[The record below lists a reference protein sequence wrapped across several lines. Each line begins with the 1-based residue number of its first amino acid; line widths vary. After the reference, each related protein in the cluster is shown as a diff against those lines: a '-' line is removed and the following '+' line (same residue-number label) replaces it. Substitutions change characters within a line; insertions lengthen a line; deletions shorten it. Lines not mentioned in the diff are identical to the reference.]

1 MEESLAER
9 LNRIHLSSLSTT
21 PRDARPPRRQSQPLA
36 TPSQVER
43 SPFVRPKKSTAIR
56 IVNPDTKAEVTF
68 TSAGLAPERSLSPTV
83 RPNPSIS
90 VPRLAVSPRPT
101 LNFELPDSDE
111 GPRKSVWELKE
122 EMKAKIA
129 LALIKEQ
136 EKKERADEAERRAEE
151 ERIAIQKAKEE
162 EARIAQEELNEKR
175 RFLLFQIL
183 EVGSASLKTR
193 LKCDLNC
200 KTMDETHWSTGL
212 DPGIVY
218 QRQIDSGAYADVFQ
232 VPPFLSSH

>member
-1 MEESLAER
+1 
-9 LNRIHLSSLSTT
+9 
-21 PRDARPPRRQSQPLA
+21 
-36 TPSQVER
+36 
-43 SPFVRPKKSTAIR
+43 
-56 IVNPDTKAEVTF
+56 VNPDTKAEVTF

-101 LNFELPDSDE
+101 LNFELPDSGE
-111 GPRKSVWELKE
+111 GPQPSVWELKE

-151 ERIAIQKAKEE
+151 ERIEIQKAKE
-162 EARIAQEELNEKR
+162 EARIAQENEKR
-175 RFLLFQIL
+175 RFLLFQFL
-183 EVGSASLKTR
+183 EVGSASLKRR

-212 DPGIVY
+212 DPGIAY

>member
-36 TPSQVER
+36 TSSQVER

-101 LNFELPDSDE
+101 LNFELPDSGE
-111 GPRKSVWELKE
+111 GPQPSVWELKE

-151 ERIAIQKAKEE
+151 ERIEIQKAKE
-162 EARIAQEELNEKR
+162 EARIAQENEKR
-175 RFLLFQIL
+175 RFLLFQFL
-183 EVGSASLKTR
+183 EVGSASLKRR

-212 DPGIVY
+212 DPGIAY